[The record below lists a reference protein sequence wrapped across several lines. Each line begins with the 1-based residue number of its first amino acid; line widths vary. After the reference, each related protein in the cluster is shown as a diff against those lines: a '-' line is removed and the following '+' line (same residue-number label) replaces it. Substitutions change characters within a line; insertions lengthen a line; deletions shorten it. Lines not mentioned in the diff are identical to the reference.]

1 MRGECGYANVVNT
14 IVFDSLT
21 KVYGGS
27 RSPRVAVDGLS
38 LAVSPGETF
47 GFLGPN
53 GAGKSTAIKIL
64 VNLIFATSGRAFLMG
79 QPVANPG
86 VRRRVGYLPENPTF
100 YDYLTPEELLWFGG
114 TTSGIPV
121 ARISERTSTLLDL
134 VDLARVRRQRL
145 QTFSK
150 GMLQRAG
157 VALALIND
165 PEVVILDEPMSGLDP
180 LGRKLMA
187 DIIRRLKAEGKT
199 VFFSSHILRD
209 VEDLCDRVGII
220 VNGRMRRVATLAE
233 LASAEAGGWRV
244 VLRGTGEPIR
254 SRLTGLACTCS
265 ERAGLTEVET
275 PERDLSKLLDRLGSL
290 QEGIVS
296 AVPIRP
302 TLEEI
307 LLREIE
313 HAGTEPR

>member
-1 MRGECGYANVVNT
+1 MSV
-14 IVFDSLT
+14 DSIAIAFHEVT
-21 KVYGGS
+21 KIYGGP
-27 RSPRVAVDGLS
+27 RSPRTAVDRLS
-38 LAVSPGETF
+38 LAIPHGETF

-53 GAGKSTAIKIL
+53 GAGKSTAIKVL
-64 VNLIFATSGRAFLMG
+64 LNLIFPASGQAFLLG
-79 QPVANPG
+79 KPVDDPG
-86 VRRRVGYLPENPTF
+86 VRQRVGYLPENPTF
-100 YDYLTPEELLWFGG
+100 YDDLTPAELLWFGG
-114 TTSGIPV
+114 TTSGMPAAHIK
-121 ARISERTSTLLDL
+121 ERAAALLEL
-134 VDLARVRRQRL
+134 VDLARVKRQRL
-145 QTFSK
+145 RTFSK
-150 GMLQRAG
+150 GMAQRAG

-165 PEVVILDEPMSGLDP
+165 PEIVILDEPMSGLDP

-187 DIIRRLKAEGKT
+187 DIIRRLKADGKT

-220 VNGRMRRVATLAE
+220 VDGRLKRVATLAE

-244 VLRGTGEPIR
+244 VLRGTGEPVR
-254 SRLTGLACTCS
+254 SRLAGLACTCS

-275 PERDLSKLLDRLGSL
+275 PERDLGKLLDRLGSL

-296 AVPIRP
+296 ALPLRP

-313 HAGTEPR
+313 HAGSEPR

>member
-1 MRGECGYANVVNT
+1 MSSIAFDNV
-14 IVFDSLT
+14 T

-27 RSPRVAVDGLS
+27 RSPRVAVSGLS
-38 LAVSPGETF
+38 LTVPSGETF

-53 GAGKSTAIKIL
+53 GAGKSTAIKVL
-64 VNLIFATSGRAFLMG
+64 LNLIFPTSGRALLLDT
-79 QPVANPG
+79 PVHDPI

-114 TTSGIPV
+114 KASGMATTHIK
-121 ARISERTSTLLDL
+121 ERTAKLLDL

-145 QTFSK
+145 RTFSK

-165 PEVVILDEPMSGLDP
+165 PEIIIFDEPMSGLDP

-187 DIIRRLKAEGKT
+187 DLIRGLKADGKT

-209 VEDLCDRVGII
+209 IEDLCDRVGII
-220 VNGRMRRVATLAE
+220 VGGRLRRVATLAE
-233 LASAEAGGWRV
+233 LASAESGGWRV

-254 SRLTGLACTCS
+254 AHLAGLACTCS
-265 ERAGLTEVET
+265 ERAGLTEIQT
-275 PERDLSKLLDRLGSL
+275 PERDIVKLLDRLGGL
-290 QEGIVS
+290 QEAIVS
-296 AVPIRP
+296 AAPLRP

-313 HAGTEPR
+313 RAGAEPS

>member
-14 IVFDSLT
+14 IVFDSVT
-21 KVYGGS
+21 KVYGRS
-27 RSPRVAVDGLS
+27 RSPRVAVDGVS
-38 LAVSPGETF
+38 LDIASGEIF

-64 VNLIFATSGRAFLMG
+64 VNLIFATSGRAFIMG
-79 QPVANPG
+79 QPVADPG

-114 TTSGIPV
+114 TTSDLQAAHI
-121 ARISERTSTLLDL
+121 RERTAALLEL
-134 VDLARVRRQRL
+134 VDLAHVRRQRL
-145 QTFSK
+145 RTFSK
-150 GMLQRAG
+150 GMVQRAG

-220 VNGRMRRVATLAE
+220 VGGRLRRVATLAE
-233 LASAEAGGWRV
+233 LASAESGGWRV

-254 SRLTGLACTCS
+254 SHLAGLAGTCS
-265 ERAGLTEVET
+265 ERAGLTEVTT
-275 PERDLSKLLDRLGSL
+275 PERDLRKLLDRLGSL
-290 QEGIVS
+290 QESMVS
-296 AVPIRP
+296 ASPLRP

-313 HAGTEPR
+313 LAGADPR